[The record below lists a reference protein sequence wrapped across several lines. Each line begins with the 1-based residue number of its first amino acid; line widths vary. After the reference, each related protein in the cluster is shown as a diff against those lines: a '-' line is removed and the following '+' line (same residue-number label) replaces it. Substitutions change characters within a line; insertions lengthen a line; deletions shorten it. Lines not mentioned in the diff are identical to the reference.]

1 MKKKAP
7 IKMVVLFAL
16 IVFTIVTLSML
27 VVTTIAWILSHF
39 FVVNKPHPILT
50 IYIICITCIVI
61 STVFARIGG
70 KRILSSL
77 SMLND
82 ATKEV
87 AKGNFNVKISED
99 IRAVEI
105 KEIAHNFNIM
115 VEELLNTDTFR
126 TDFISNVSHE
136 FKTPIAAIEGYAT
149 LLQNK
154 SISEEEQDEY
164 IKKILFNTR
173 RVSKLTG
180 NILQLSHLENQEI
193 LPIKKNYF
201 LDEQLRN
208 IIVLYETQWSD
219 KNINLDIDLERVV
232 FYGNEEFLAQVF
244 SNIFGNAVKF
254 TPPNGD
260 ISVTLRQEKSM
271 VTIKIK
277 DNGIGM
283 KNEVQ
288 KRVFEKF
295 YQGDNSHSSEGNG
308 LGLAL
313 AKRIVDLFQ
322 GTIELSSSEGEGTTF
337 TIKLP
342 I

>member
-7 IKMVVLFAL
+7 IKMVVLFAFV
-16 IVFTIVTLSML
+16 VFMIVTLSML
-27 VVTTIAWILSHF
+27 VVTTVAWILSHF
-39 FVVNKPHPILT
+39 LVANKPHPVLA
-50 IYIICITCIVI
+50 IYIICITSIAI

-70 KRILSSL
+70 KQILSSI

-87 AKGNFNVKISED
+87 AKGNFHVKISED

-105 KEIAHNFNIM
+105 KEMTHNFNIM
-115 VEELLNTDTFR
+115 VEELSNTETFR
-126 TDFISNVSHE
+126 ADFISNVSHE

-154 SISEEEQDEY
+154 SISEEERDEY
-164 IKKILFNTR
+164 IKKILFNTK

-193 LPIKKNYF
+193 LPIKKNYC

-208 IIVLYETQWSD
+208 VILLYETQWSD
-219 KNINLDIDLERVV
+219 KNINLDIDLDQVIY
-232 FYGNEEFLAQVF
+232 YGNEEFLAQVF

-254 TPPNGD
+254 TPANGD
-260 ISVTLRQEKSM
+260 ISVTLSQEESM
-271 VTIKIK
+271 VTIKIS
-277 DNGIGM
+277 DSGIGM
-283 KNEVQ
+283 NDEVQ

-295 YQGDNSHSSEGNG
+295 YQGDKSHSSEGNG

-322 GTIELSSSEGEGTTF
+322 GTIELSSNEGNGTTF

-342 I
+342 K